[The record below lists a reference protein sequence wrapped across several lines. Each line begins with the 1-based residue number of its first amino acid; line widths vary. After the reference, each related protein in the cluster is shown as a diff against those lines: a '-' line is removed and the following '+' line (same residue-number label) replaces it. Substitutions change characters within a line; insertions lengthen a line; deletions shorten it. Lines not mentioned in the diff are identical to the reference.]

1 MALRLNHS
9 TISKIRNPAFRQY
22 AENGLAVYDDFIR
35 QVEQFGLPFAPEREE
50 ALSRSMTTLSVRWSS
65 SDCPLRRSGKKRFRP
80 RGRDYRGGA

>member
-35 QVEQFGLPFAPEREE
+35 QVEQFGLSCLPCRAPPCK
-50 ALSRSMTTLSVRWSS
+50 W
-65 SDCPLRRSGKKRFRP
+65 
-80 RGRDYRGGA
+80 RGSQ